1 MKKIKKTSLAL
12 AIFYLF
18 SILYFATTVQAQI
31 QGKTQDANKNKI
43 CPQVVKEM
51 QMRIKSLKKVHKGMY
66 NSIYSSLPSDRID
79 RYNRHVNILAG
90 NLSRE
95 VNLMKGVLEKL
106 QQQDRICH
114 EMAQGLSPHIH
125 KMHETQASIYTAI
138 FNSNI
143 SNYKKLV
150 EKFGHQVKGISDE
163 LDKHFSRP

>member
-18 SILYFATTVQAQI
+18 SMLYFATTAQAQI
-31 QGKTQDANKNKI
+31 QGKTQDANKI
-43 CPQVVKEM
+43 CSQVVKEL

-66 NSIYSSLPSDRID
+66 NSISSPLPTDRID

-90 NLSRE
+90 NLNRE
-95 VNLMKGVLEKL
+95 VNLMKGLLEKL
-106 QQQDRICH
+106 QQHDRICH

-125 KMHETQASIYTAI
+125 KMHEIQASIYTAI
-138 FNSNI
+138 FNSNV

-150 EKFGHQVKGISDE
+150 KKFGRQVKDLSGE
-163 LDKHFSRP
+163 LDKHFSHP